1 MWGRTLLLRLIFEL
15 ISPLE
20 AFYLPRCVHDALL
33 PSEKGVTLAT
43 KLDLQRRLS
52 RADGEGIAARAGNLR
67 LRVIFGMDLFLHR

>member
-1 MWGRTLLLRLIFEL
+1 MWGRAFLPRLIFDL

-33 PSEKGVTLAT
+33 PSKKGVTLAT

-52 RADGEGIAARAGNLR
+52 GADGEGIAAGAGNLR
-67 LRVIFGMDLFLHR
+67 LRVIFRVNLFLHR